1 MTRTTEKKSE
11 RMEVRL
17 GHQEKQ
23 AFVDAC
29 DLQGDTP
36 SGAVRRF
43 ISGYTKRAD
52 GDVMGEANRR
62 LMRRYG
68 VGAVAALVLVA
79 GLGGTAFWAAS
90 ANASRFMGQAEFAAL
105 DLDGNGS
112 LTADELG
119 PRADDL
125 LRVLDINGMPG
136 VQRVEAVSQG
146 RMAYMVGGSVSM
158 IRTETGAEL
167 DWSEGRPPARLVEFD
182 LGSLHK
188 AAVFESVGDDYSM
201 KPERTVVWEEGKAT
215 PFLVFGNADV
225 ALR

>member
-1 MTRTTEKKSE
+1 MTRTPEKKSE

-68 VGAVAALVLVA
+68 VGAAAALVLVA
-79 GLGGTAFWAAS
+79 GLGGTVFWAAS
-90 ANASRFMGQAEFAAL
+90 ANASRFMTQSEFAAL

-112 LTADELG
+112 LAGDELG

-125 LRVLDINGMPG
+125 LRVLDIDGTPG
-136 VQRVEAVSQG
+136 VQFAEAISEG
-146 RMAYMVGGSVSM
+146 RMAYMLGSSVEVVRTDTGGAL
-158 IRTETGAEL
+158 E
-167 DWSEGRPPARLVEFD
+167 WSEGKPPTRLVEFD
-182 LGSLHK
+182 LDLPYK
-188 AAVFESVGDDYSM
+188 AAVFETVGNDYSM
-201 KPERTVVWEEGKAT
+201 APERTVIWETGKT
-215 PFLVFGNADV
+215 EPTLVIGKT
-225 ALR
+225 LSRR